1 MISILDTAGQ
11 SEYCVLRATTQV
23 KNTQGVLLVC
33 TLQDRNSLH
42 EMENDLKLYARVQK
56 KEPSEIDV
64 VVAVNKCD
72 LGGAVCTMDQ
82 VHEFAN
88 KYQIKSVF
96 ETSAKDDMNVTEAF
110 LALVAKIHRKVEV
123 DPKLLAKLEN
133 GERLISK
140 KDKCMIM

>member
-1 MISILDTAGQ
+1 
-11 SEYCVLRATTQV
+11 
-23 KNTQGVLLVC
+23 
-33 TLQDRNSLH
+33 
-42 EMENDLKLYARVQK
+42 MENDLKLYARVQK